1 MVARMLKTLF
11 IFWAL
16 TNGAWLHAKDE
27 VNSIE
32 HLMNLAGSTHVIEQL
47 IEEMELE
54 QIKEKISVLNGG
66 LTPFEERLYFKQLQL
81 THMKNNV
88 KERLSQTL
96 PEAELAGLLDF
107 YKQPLIQKILQL
119 RKDFDKG
126 ESERSTK
133 NYLRSL
139 IGQPPTRQRI
149 ELMHQLVDVSLL
161 VEQQI
166 YLSAVITYEK
176 NKVPMEFH
184 DRYGEE
190 EAQKLEY
197 HIERYKE
204 NMVDAIRPEVR
215 VVFMNIYAS
224 LSDDEIAQ
232 LIELLQ
238 KKSRLSYQAAFVDA
252 MAEVLAESV
261 RAGILG
267 ILNHRSQRSS

>member
-32 HLMNLAGSTHVIEQL
+32 HLMNFAGSTHVIEQL

-54 QIKEKISVLNGG
+54 QIKEKISLLNGG

-107 YKQPLIQKILQL
+107 YKQPLIQKMFQL
-119 RKDFDKG
+119 RKDFDQG